1 MNIPILTPEDI
12 RKILNEEL
20 DRRFGSVTAA
30 QQQTI
35 IMSAREED
43 DELIDTKEACRI
55 LGCCAKTMQ
64 TYRNRKL
71 FRAIIRSF
79 SVSTTRNADSIPLV
93 RPEPIAATH
102 VVSSATP
109 ADAAEESPCIIRRR
123 RCRAILSLCERSIA
137 SESEGVVIPARE
149 IKTSSADSTDTSPLA
164 GKESGNWEMPRVVV
178 SAIILLRGEG
188 LSVGQIS
195 KTTGLGARSIS
206 RFLCDCATSQKE
218 S

>member
-71 FRAIIRSF
+71 FRVVMRGPKKAMYYKSEILQFRDANTRS
-79 SVSTTRNADSIPLV
+79 
-93 RPEPIAATH
+93 
-102 VVSSATP
+102 
-109 ADAAEESPCIIRRR
+109 
-123 RCRAILSLCERSIA
+123 
-137 SESEGVVIPARE
+137 
-149 IKTSSADSTDTSPLA
+149 
-164 GKESGNWEMPRVVV
+164 
-178 SAIILLRGEG
+178 
-188 LSVGQIS
+188 
-195 KTTGLGARSIS
+195 S
-206 RFLCDCATSQKE
+206 RDNK
-218 S
+218 

>member
-1 MNIPILTPEDI
+1 MKKVSFVINATI
-12 RKILNEEL
+12 
-20 DRRFGSVTAA
+20 FGVMAV
-30 QQQTI
+30 
-35 IMSAREED
+35 
-43 DELIDTKEACRI
+43 
-55 LGCCAKTMQ
+55 
-64 TYRNRKL
+64 
-71 FRAIIRSF
+71 RAIIRSF